1 MCVMFHSDKN
11 ERNECEVNVGPL
23 SVFKTEGI
31 PIMDK
36 VSKSAEMV
44 CLLDSE
50 ETGTS
55 QTKPENISSETKSK
69 ENFLKEQ
76 CVKSD
81 C

>member
-1 MCVMFHSDKN
+1 
-11 ERNECEVNVGPL
+11 
-23 SVFKTEGI
+23 
-31 PIMDK
+31 MDK

-69 ENFLKEQ
+69 ENFLNEQ

>member
-11 ERNECEVNVGPL
+11 ERNECQVNVGPL

-31 PIMDK
+31 PITGE

-50 ETGTS
+50 ETGTA
-55 QTKPENISSETKSK
+55 QIKPGNVSSETKSK

-76 CVKSD
+76 
-81 C
+81 